1 MPTEHN
7 IIPGGRSHKTLAIGG
22 TGRPLVW
29 RDLWLKPV
37 GPDHHVKH
45 DVRGKFSS
53 PRQKSPVS
61 TSPPTLSCMRTSRQ
75 SRPMDFRGRRYRRN
89 TTLEHGRNGDREIG
103 TYSALIRSA
112 HIKNASWR
120 LAQRYRLKRGGRG
133 NHGAIGTVL
142 ADRHQRV
149 DVEWRSAVRYSRS
162 PCGRSRR
169 DTRSSRMSSIVPA
182 KHRRSTTR
190 GNLKVARLIQ
200 GTQRPIG
207 HERSPSPRFQTAVS
221 RVSVASSVMP
231 LPDSQSFAYRSQG
244 WP

>member
-61 TSPPTLSCMRTSRQ
+61 TSPPTLS
-75 SRPMDFRGRRYRRN
+75 PMDFRGRRYRRN
-89 TTLEHGRNGDREIG
+89 TTLEHGRNGDREID

-112 HIKNASWR
+112 HIQNASWR
-120 LAQRYRLKRGGRG
+120 SAQRYRLKRGGRG

-142 ADRHQRV
+142 ADPVGTHP
-149 DVEWRSAVRYSRS
+149 ESARLEVATTKSA
-162 PCGRSRR
+162 PASRR
-169 DTRSSRMSSIVPA
+169 RMEERGPIFPVSMRKEPEGYPIFPNVV
-182 KHRRSTTR
+182 HRAS
-190 GNLKVARLIQ
+190 K
-200 GTQRPIG
+200 
-207 HERSPSPRFQTAVS
+207 
-221 RVSVASSVMP
+221 ASSVDDQRKFEGRAP
-231 LPDSQSFAYRSQG
+231 NPRYPAANWTRKVPIPEVSDGRFPSERRQLRDARQPVLRI
-244 WP
+244 

>member
-112 HIKNASWR
+112 HIQNASWR
-120 LAQRYRLKRGGRG
+120 SAQRYRLKRGGRG

-142 ADRHQRV
+142 ADPVGTHP
-149 DVEWRSAVRYSRS
+149 ES
-162 PCGRSRR
+162 
-169 DTRSSRMSSIVPA
+169 
-182 KHRRSTTR
+182 
-190 GNLKVARLIQ
+190 ARLAR
-200 GTQRPIG
+200 RPKWEARKREAEKISDQYSPYG
-207 HERSPSPRFQTAVS
+207 AACIATSELLLSPSIIVNSTR
-221 RVSVASSVMP
+221 
-231 LPDSQSFAYRSQG
+231 
-244 WP
+244 